1 MAALARQLDRAKDC
15 ALECQFEF
23 DDNRF
28 VFSST
33 PDGAQ
38 PLHPASITTG
48 FRRLCDKAGLK
59 GVRLHDLPTST
70 QPSCSPQGCRCVP
83 SAAASATPT
92 PG

>member
-1 MAALARQLDRAKDC
+1 MAALARRLERAQDC
-15 ALECQFEF
+15 AIECQFEF
-23 DDNRF
+23 DDNSF

-38 PLHPASITTG
+38 PLHPDSITTG

-59 GVRLHDLPTST
+59 GVRLHDLPHLQAT
-70 QPSCSPQGCRCVP
+70 QLLATGCRCVQ